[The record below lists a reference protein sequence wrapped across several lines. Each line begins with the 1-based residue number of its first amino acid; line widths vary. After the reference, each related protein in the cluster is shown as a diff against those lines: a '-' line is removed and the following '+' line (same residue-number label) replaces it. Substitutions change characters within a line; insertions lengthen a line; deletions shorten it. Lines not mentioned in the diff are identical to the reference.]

1 MKALFTLGLL
11 FFSAI
16 AICQTTIV
24 LQPGPSDGDD
34 AIVSQNRPS
43 QTHGNYLAFL
53 AQAWTFQGI
62 PGITRSVIRF
72 DLSSIPDGATI
83 LEANLSLYFADDSPD
98 EGHTGNNAA
107 YLRRVTSDWD
117 ENGVTWNNQPSYTTN
132 NQVYLPESTTGNQD
146 YENINVTSLM
156 KDILDDPSEN
166 NGLIFMLENED
177 PLTSM
182 LFYSSDGPYPALR
195 PRLEITYTTE
205 ASDCIT
211 LQPGAEGKDA
221 VVWNQMPEL
230 NIPDHQDFVALARTR
245 QGNITI
251 FRSYIEFDLSQLPD
265 NSELFSAT
273 MSLYH
278 NPTSP
283 DVGHENDYTSVLQRV
298 IDPWEE
304 NTVTWNN
311 QPAVTTTNEVIIP
324 ATSSLTQDYPNI
336 DVTNLV
342 LDMLENPQSS
352 HGFKLTLV
360 DEVIFRSMK
369 FASSDYS
376 NSDLHPKLELCYLTN
391 VSNKEIYY
399 EEKLVHPNPFN
410 NYFSIDNVEGRFEL
424 KLSDSGGRIVYALES
439 ESHGESFYVEE
450 IENLPAGIYF
460 LNVRSNAGNYFSKV
474 VKAQ

>member
-1 MKALFTLGLL
+1 LL
-11 FFSAI
+11 SG
-16 AICQTTIV
+16 QTTIV

-34 AIVSQNRPS
+34 AIVSQTRPT
-43 QTHGNYLAFL
+43 QTHGDYQDFL
-53 AQAWTFQGI
+53 AQAWTFQGT

-72 DLSSIPDGATI
+72 DLSSIPAGATI
-83 LEANLSLYFADDSPD
+83 LNADLSLYYAVDSPN
-98 EGHTGNNAA
+98 EGHTGDNAA
-107 YLRRVTSDWD
+107 FLRRITSEWE
-117 ENGVTWNNQPSYTTN
+117 ENTLTWNNQPSYSTQN
-132 NQVYLPESTTGNQD
+132 EVYLPESSSTNQD
-146 YENINVTSLM
+146 YENINVTAMM
-156 KDILDDPSEN
+156 KDIFDNPSDN
-166 NGLIFMLENED
+166 NGMIFMLENEQIF
-177 PLTSM
+177 TSM
-182 LFYSSDGPYPALR
+182 LFYSNDGPHPALR
-195 PRLEITYTTE
+195 PKLEITYTTE
-205 ASDCIT
+205 GADCIF

-265 NSELFSAT
+265 NAELTSAT

-298 IDPWEE
+298 IEPWEE

-376 NSDLHPKLELCYLTN
+376 NSDLHPTLELCYLTN
-391 VSNKEIYY
+391 VSNKEISF
-399 EEKLVHPNPFN
+399 EQKLVHPNPFN
-410 NYFSIDNVEGRFEL
+410 NYFSIDNLEGKFEL
-424 KLSDSGGRIVYALES
+424 KISDSQGRVVYAIES
-439 ESHGESFYVEE
+439 ENSGEPLQVDQLEL
-450 IENLPAGIYF
+450 LPAGIYF
-460 LNVRSNAGNYFSKV
+460 LNVKGASGNFFSKI
-474 VKAQ
+474 VKAE